1 MSFTIIEQ
9 SVVGKYGDA
18 SRCEDAL
25 VITPFFAAVVDG
37 ATSKCDLSFDGKTT
51 GRLAS
56 ELLSGVIRSLPY
68 DATMSEFID
77 EANRVFM
84 DFYCRNGLRE
94 RVVSEPQCRLSASV
108 AIYGDT
114 RREVWTVGDCRLRI
128 GDEMYIPEKSV
139 DLRLAQ
145 KRAEMIERYLSQG
158 GNLDNL
164 IFEDVGRKTIEE
176 DLRRQMF
183 AQNNPSS
190 IDAYGVIDGFT
201 PYNPDVRC
209 YEISVGTEVILT
221 TDGYPY
227 LYLTLEESE
236 RYLRM
241 ILQEDP
247 LCFRQYKA
255 TKGKGVGQSSFDDRR
270 TYACIRS
277 NVRIFIDSVQGW
289 ETYYPI
295 NRLMSR

>member
-9 SVVGKYGDA
+9 SVVGKYSDV
-18 SRCEDAL
+18 SLCEDAL

-77 EANRVFM
+77 EAGRVFM
-84 DFYCRNGLRE
+84 AFYCRNGLRE

-108 AIYGDT
+108 AIYSDA

-128 GDEMYIPEKSV
+128 GDEVYMPEKSV

-145 KRAEMIERYLSQG
+145 KRAEIIERYLSQG
-158 GNLDNL
+158 GNIDSL
-164 IFEDVGRKTIEE
+164 IFEDVGRKAIEG

-183 AQNNPSS
+183 AQNNPPA

-201 PYNPDVRC
+201 PYTPDVRR
-209 YEISVGTEVILT
+209 YEIPVGTELILS

-227 LYLTLEESE
+227 LYPTLEDSE

-241 ILQEDP
+241 ILREDP
-247 LCFRQYKA
+247 FCFRQYKA
-255 TKGKGVGQSSFDDRR
+255 TKGKGAGQCSFDDRA
-270 TYACIRS
+270 YIRLRVES
-277 NVRIFIDSVQGW
+277 LSDLS
-289 ETYYPI
+289 ESPI
-295 NRLMSR
+295 IR